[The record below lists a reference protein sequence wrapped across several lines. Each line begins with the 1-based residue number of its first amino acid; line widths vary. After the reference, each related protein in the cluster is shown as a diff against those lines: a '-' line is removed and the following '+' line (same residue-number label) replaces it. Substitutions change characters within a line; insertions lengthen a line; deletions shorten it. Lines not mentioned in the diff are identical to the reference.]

1 MSSHALFIL
10 TAVTETEAS
19 HQLFLQ
25 CLSQVQAIR
34 CKPSQPQC
42 HLVSTVVHT
51 MHLNMKK
58 WHISLC
64 WTFASAL
71 VSWKQRDCIN
81 SDQCLS
87 RKSHEITVRSST
99 SVSSLLSWTQ
109 STWTEK
115 KHVSWFS
122 AMSHHCHVSFNSL
135 WPGDA
140 IRCRRSGS
148 TLSQEMAC
156 CLTVP
161 SHYLHQCWLI
171 ITEVLWHSPKGIS
184 WVMLNISFLDTRVS
198 ASMW

>member
-1 MSSHALFIL
+1 
-10 TAVTETEAS
+10 
-19 HQLFLQ
+19 
-25 CLSQVQAIR
+25 
-34 CKPSQPQC
+34 
-42 HLVSTVVHT
+42 

-87 RKSHEITVRSST
+87 RKSREITVRSST

-115 KHVSWFS
+115 SMLVDFQLCLITVIFLLT
-122 AMSHHCHVSFNSL
+122 HCGQVMPYGAGGLGQH
-135 WPGDA
+135 
-140 IRCRRSGS
+140 
-148 TLSQEMAC
+148 
-156 CLTVP
+156 CLRKWLVAWQY
-161 SHYLHQCWLI
+161 HANYLQQCWLI
-171 ITEVLWHSPKGIS
+171 ISEVLWHSPKGIS

>member
-10 TAVTETEAS
+10 TAVTETEAP

-25 CLSQVQAIR
+25 CLSQVQAIG

-64 WTFASAL
+64 WTFASAF

-115 KHVSWFS
+115 SMLVGFWPCFIT
-122 AMSHHCHVSFNSL
+122 VIFLLNSL
-135 WPGDA
+135 WPGDT
-140 IRCRRSGS
+140 IRRLRSGS

-171 ITEVLWHSPKGIS
+171 ISEVLWHSPEGIS
-184 WVMLNISFLDTRVS
+184 WVLLHISFLDKRVS